1 MNDAEFS
8 QYLIIGAGP
17 GGYKMVADLAAEGKS
32 VTIIEKGL
40 LGGTCLN
47 RGCIPTKCLCASAS
61 VLDTIRSAE
70 IFGVV
75 TDGVRADYGKAHER
89 TVSVVDSLRS
99 DIKMM
104 LRGVKI
110 VSGEA
115 KFVAD
120 KTVAVGEQL
129 YTADKIVIAT
139 GSRPA
144 QLRCEGADKAI
155 DSDGFLALNHLP
167 EGPVVIV
174 GGGVIG
180 LEFAGILNSFG
191 LDVTVVEFCK
201 EVLPGLDSELAKR
214 LRSRMSRNG
223 IKFMTSTA
231 VKEIADGKVV
241 AEGRKGL
248 VEIEVATVIAAVGR
262 RPILP
267 EGLDVTAIRL
277 TEKGFIA
284 VDLQTF
290 ETTVSGVYAVG
301 DVNGL
306 CMLAHAAEV
315 QAAVV
320 AGKVVKTSP
329 MPSVVFTHP
338 EFASVGS
345 FDGYASVKVPYGS
358 NGKALAEGEDE
369 GILKLVY
376 DAESGRVVG
385 CHVLGAHAA
394 DLVAEATL
402 AIAKGMTLSDV
413 ASTIHAHPTLSE
425 LVRTAAEQALG
436 TTK

>member
-1 MNDAEFS
+1 MNDAEYS

-17 GGYKMVADLAAEGKS
+17 GGYKMAADLAAEGKS

-61 VLDTIRSAE
+61 VLDTIRAAE
-70 IFGVV
+70 VFGVV
-75 TDGVRADYGKAHER
+75 AEGVCADYGKAHER
-89 TVSVVDSLRS
+89 TLSVVDSLRS
-99 DIKMM
+99 DIEM
-104 LRGVKI
+104 LLCGVKV

-115 KFVAD
+115 KFVGD
-120 KTVAVGEQL
+120 KIVAVGEQL

-139 GSRPA
+139 GSHPA
-144 QLRCEGADKAI
+144 PLRCVGADKAI
-155 DSDGFLALNHLP
+155 NSDGFLALTHLP
-167 EGPVVIV
+167 EAPVVIV

-191 LDVTVVEFCK
+191 VEVTVVEFCK
-201 EVLPGLDSELAKR
+201 EVLPGLDPELAKR

-223 IKFMTSTA
+223 VKFLTSTA
-231 VKEIADGKVV
+231 VKEIVAGKVV

-248 VEIEVATVIAAVGR
+248 VEIDAATIIAAVGR
-262 RPILP
+262 RPVLP
-267 EGLDVTAIRL
+267 EGLDVIGMRL

-284 VDLQTF
+284 VDSHTF
-290 ETTVSGVYAVG
+290 ETSVAGVYAVG

-306 CMLAHAAEV
+306 CMLAHAAEA

-320 AGKVVKTSP
+320 AGKLVKTSP
-329 MPSVVFTHP
+329 VPSVVFTHT
-338 EFASVGS
+338 EFASVGP
-345 FDGYASVKVPYGS
+345 FEGYASVKVPYGS
-358 NGKALAEGEDE
+358 NGKALAEGEGE

-376 DAESGRVVG
+376 DAENGRVVG

-394 DLVAEATL
+394 DLVAEAAL
-402 AIAKGMTLSDV
+402 AVVNGLTIRDI
-413 ASTIHAHPTLSE
+413 STTVHAHPTLSE
-425 LVRTAAEQALG
+425 LLRTAAEQALVIN
-436 TTK
+436 K